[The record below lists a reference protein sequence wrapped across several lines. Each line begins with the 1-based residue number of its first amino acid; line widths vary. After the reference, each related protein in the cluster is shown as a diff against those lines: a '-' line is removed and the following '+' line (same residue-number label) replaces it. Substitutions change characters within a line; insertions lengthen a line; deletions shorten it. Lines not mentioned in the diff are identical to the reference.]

1 MKENQIC
8 KWIIGWFVLFGV
20 SKHPRRTVKSHKYR
34 KKLLNYLHMSKKSS
48 IFAADFER
56 GDPKRSPRSHKIMTY
71 MLDKTQ
77 LQNWIEEYLK
87 GTDYELITLNVSAGN
102 DILVEVDRLAG
113 VDVDFC
119 AELNRFLVEK
129 LEGLAV
135 TGYGLPDYSLEVG
148 SVSLTDPFKTKMQ
161 YEKNLGHDVEVLVDG
176 KKLRGQ
182 LVSVDEETFSVD
194 IEEKVAVEGKKRKET
209 QIVTYTWRYDE
220 PKYVKYDLK
229 F

>member
-1 MKENQIC
+1 MD
-8 KWIIGWFVLFGV
+8 
-20 SKHPRRTVKSHKYR
+20 KS
-34 KKLLNYLHMSKKSS
+34 
-48 IFAADFER
+48 
-56 GDPKRSPRSHKIMTY
+56 
-71 MLDKTQ
+71 Q
-77 LQNWIEEYLK
+77 LQKWIEEYLQ
-87 GTDYELITLNVSAGN
+87 GTEYELVTLTVSAGN

-129 LEGLAV
+129 LDTVE
-135 TGYGLPDYSLEVG
+135 PDYSLEVG

-161 YEKNLGHDVEVLVDG
+161 YEKNLGHDVEVLVEG

-209 QIVTYTWRYDE
+209 QIITHTWRYDE

>member
-1 MKENQIC
+1 MIDKN
-8 KWIIGWFVLFGV
+8 
-20 SKHPRRTVKSHKYR
+20 
-34 KKLLNYLHMSKKSS
+34 KLEQLVRDYLN
-48 IFAADFER
+48 
-56 GDPKRSPRSHKIMTY
+56 
-71 MLDKTQ
+71 
-77 LQNWIEEYLK
+77 
-87 GTDYELITLNVSAGN
+87 GTDYQLVTLTVSPQD

-119 AELNRFLVEK
+119 AALNRHLVEQ
-129 LEGLAV
+129 LGDE
-135 TGYGLPDYSLEVG
+135 DYSLEVG

-161 YEKNLGHDVEVLVDG
+161 FEKNLGHDVEILVDG

-194 IEEKVAVEGKKRKET
+194 CEEKVAVEGKKRKET
-209 QIVTYTWRYDE
+209 QIVTHTWRYDE